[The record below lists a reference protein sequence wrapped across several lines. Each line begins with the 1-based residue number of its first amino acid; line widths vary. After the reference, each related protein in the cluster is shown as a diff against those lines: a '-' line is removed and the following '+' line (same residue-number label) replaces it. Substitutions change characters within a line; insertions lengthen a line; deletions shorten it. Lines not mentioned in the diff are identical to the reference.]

1 MNRRVSHIH
10 TRTHTHPHA
19 RPVLVGRP
27 EIRRGYA
34 SRSRYIGYTQPAYPP
49 PHRTGLGVGPIKFY
63 DLYPSRISRSWPT
76 ASRSSDSALFAVF
89 FLLAHPSAFFTVCRL
104 YRKKGEWLRKSIT
117 SIRAH
122 QVFFNSL
129 IVPTFT
135 PHWSSQ
141 VGVLKCNTCLLIY
154 ARYKF
159 HCVTDTHTV
168 TISK

>member
-1 MNRRVSHIH
+1 MNESACFTH
-10 TRTHTHPHA
+10 TYTHTHIHA

-27 EIRRGYA
+27 EIRGGYA

-89 FLLAHPSAFFTVCRL
+89 FARPPLRFFTVCRL

-122 QVFFNSL
+122 QVFFNPL
-129 IVPTFT
+129 IVRRLL
-135 PHWSSQ
+135 HIDCHNKSA
-141 VGVLKCNTCLLIY
+141 LKCNTCLLIY

-159 HCVTDTHTV
+159 YCVTDAIF
-168 TISK
+168 ISK

>member
-1 MNRRVSHIH
+1 MNRRILH
-10 TRTHTHPHA
+10 TYIYAHPL
-19 RPVLVGRP
+19 LVGRP
-27 EIRRGYA
+27 EIRGGYA

-89 FLLAHPSAFFTVCRL
+89 FFFCSPTPPLFFTVCRL

-117 SIRAH
+117 SIHAH

-141 VGVLKCNTCLLIY
+141 QSACKSS
-154 ARYKF
+154 
-159 HCVTDTHTV
+159 THV
-168 TISK
+168 SWFIQSVNCTIVAVFISQ